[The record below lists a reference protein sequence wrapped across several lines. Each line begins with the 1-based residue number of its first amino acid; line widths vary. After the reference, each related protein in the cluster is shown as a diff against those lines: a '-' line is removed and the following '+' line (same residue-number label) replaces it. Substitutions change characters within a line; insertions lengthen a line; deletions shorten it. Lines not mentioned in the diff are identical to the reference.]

1 MMRKCLLILLILSAT
16 LLSACKKDDKDILND
31 RKEVNVYYFDTKTS
45 GIVSEPY
52 VPQGETKAELVDE
65 LLEKLKQAPGNVI
78 YKSALP
84 ESVTVKEA
92 YFNLDGRL
100 TINFESNYS
109 SLTGIPEVLCRAAI
123 VKTLCQIPGV
133 ELIEFNVNGQPLK
146 DSNDVVVGFLTAKDF
161 IDNIEDEMSYKVNL
175 YFANEQGDALIQV
188 TSDVYYNGT
197 GTIEE
202 LVIKQLINGPTELGV
217 YDTIPEG
224 TTLLNVTT
232 NEGICTVD
240 FNEKFLERL
249 PNITDE
255 VAIYSVVNTLV
266 ELNNVNK
273 VQFKING
280 QTQKTYREGTPF
292 DKYFERNLTLIDND
306 M

>member
-1 MMRKCLLILLILSAT
+1 MLILLAA

-45 GIVSEPY
+45 SIVSEPY

-65 LLEKLKQAPGNVI
+65 LLNKLKQVPENVI

-100 TINFESNYS
+100 TINFDSNYS

-224 TTLLNVTT
+224 TTLLNVST

-240 FNEKFLERL
+240 FNEKFLEKL

-280 QTQKTYREGTPF
+280 QVQKTYREGIPF